1 MASDKAEPTPADR
14 SATERPAAAAGIGGA
29 GDSAGLSVG
38 SMLSAAAPIA
48 ADAHGTTACAGPF
61 GAATVQYPVEF
72 ELRVI
77 YLAQGEGG
85 AGDGEALGQE
95 IGRLVR
101 ASGGE
106 AGAARPLPAKG
117 PKYGRLAMNVRFD
130 SQASMRAAY
139 AAVGALPAVK
149 ALM

>member
-1 MASDKAEPTPADR
+1 MASDKGE
-14 SATERPAAAAGIGGA
+14 PAAEGPAGAVPGGA
-29 GDSAGLSVG
+29 VEGAGLSVG
-38 SMLSAAAPIA
+38 SMLSESAPIA
-48 ADAHGTTACAGPF
+48 ADAPACGGPF
-61 GAATVQYPVEF
+61 GAAAVQYPVEF

-95 IGRLVR
+95 IARLVR
-101 ASGGE
+101 ASGGV

-130 SQASMRAAY
+130 SQASMRSAY
-139 AAVGALPAVK
+139 AAAGALPAVK

>member
-1 MASDKAEPTPADR
+1 MASDKGEPA
-14 SATERPAAAAGIGGA
+14 AERPAAAVQDG
-29 GDSAGLSVG
+29 AGLSVG

-48 ADAHGTTACAGPF
+48 PDATACAGPF

-85 AGDGEALGQE
+85 AGDGEALGLE
-95 IGRLVR
+95 IARLLR

-117 PKYGRLAMNVRFD
+117 PKYGRLAIGVRFD

-139 AAVGALPAVK
+139 AAVGALPSVK

>member
-1 MASDKAEPTPADR
+1 MASDKADP
-14 SATERPAAAAGIGGA
+14 SA
-29 GDSAGLSVG
+29 VG
-38 SMLSAAAPIA
+38 S
-48 ADAHGTTACAGPF
+48 TACAGPF

-77 YLAQGEGG
+77 YLIQGEEG

-95 IGRLVR
+95 IARLVR
-101 ASGGE
+101 AAGGV
-106 AGAARPLPAKG
+106 AGSARPLPAKG
-117 PKYGRLAMNVRFD
+117 PKYGRLAMGVRFD

-139 AAVGALPAVK
+139 AAVGALPSVK

>member
-1 MASDKAEPTPADR
+1 MASDKGD
-14 SATERPAAAAGIGGA
+14 PAAAGTGGA
-29 GDSAGLSVG
+29 GEGVGGSVG

-48 ADAHGTTACAGPF
+48 ADAPGATACAGPF

-85 AGDGEALGQE
+85 AGDLAALGQE
-95 IGRLVR
+95 IARLVR
-101 ASGGE
+101 ASGGV

-117 PKYGRLAMNVRFD
+117 PKYGRLAMSVRFD